1 MAYQL
6 TTGAAVL
13 RLDDGANIPDD
24 PRNVD
29 WQAYQTWLAAG
40 NVPLPAPGPTSAQQA
55 VATFGALMATGVTI
69 ASVATPALNGTYAI
83 DAVMQQRIQA
93 IVDGINSGKG
103 LPHGATTI
111 AWPDTVGARHNFAA
125 ADFLNFA
132 AAVRDYVFDLL
143 GTESALIQGLAASWP
158 AQPSP
163 IP

>member
-1 MAYQL
+1 MDRARQDPPRYCAIGWSEAGGGRDS
-6 TTGAAVL
+6 TGTRVPASWVTSFASCSTG
-13 RLDDGANIPDD
+13 RL
-24 PRNVD
+24 
-29 WQAYQTWLAAG
+29 
-40 NVPLPAPGPTSAQQA
+40 GPICSIT
-55 VATFGALMATGVTI
+55 
-69 ASVATPALNGTYAI
+69 AS
-83 DAVMQQRIQA
+83 RSIQA

-111 AWPDTVGARHNFAA
+111 AWPDTAGVRHNFAA

-143 GTESALIQGLAASWP
+143 GTESALAQGLAASWP